1 MAPTTQHDQIIA
13 LAGLF
18 QAAGL
23 VRDIAHNG
31 RYSSAAYETCINSL
45 FQIDADSSEEVYGGL
60 QQLRPG
66 LRLLIDQL
74 RQPSDMETT
83 RYVLSLLALERKL
96 KARGDMQQTLRQ
108 GIEQAQ
114 RLMQHFAM
122 EHHDVTARLAELY
135 STTISTLKPRIM
147 VNGAFEH
154 LNRPDNANRI
164 RTLLLAGL
172 RSAVLWRQKGGG
184 RLALLLRRKA
194 LLAQAQA
201 MLDSLPQTPS
211 PETLEPHSD
220 A

>member
-1 MAPTTQHDQIIA
+1 MASTHHNDLIIA
-13 LAGLF
+13 LAGIF

-23 VRDIAHNG
+23 VREIAHGG
-31 RYSSAAYETCINSL
+31 RFSGETYATCISSL
-45 FQIDADSSEEVYGGL
+45 LKIDADNSEEVYGGL
-60 QQLRPG
+60 QKLRPG
-66 LRLLIDQL
+66 LHLLIEQL

-83 RYVLSLLALERKL
+83 RYVLSLLVLERKL
-96 KARGDMQQTLRQ
+96 RGRQDLQQALQQ

-122 EHHDVTARLAELY
+122 EQHDITARLAELY

-147 VNGAFEH
+147 VNGAYEH

-164 RTLLLAGL
+164 RALLLAGI

-184 RLALLLRRKA
+184 RLTLLLRRKA
-194 LLAQAQA
+194 LVAQAQSL
-201 MLDSLPQTPS
+201 LDSLPLAPA
-211 PETLEPHSD
+211 LESD

>member
-1 MAPTTQHDQIIA
+1 MASIHHNDLIIA

-23 VRDIAHNG
+23 VHEIAHGG
-31 RYSSAAYETCINSL
+31 RFSGETYATCIDSL
-45 FQIDADSSEEVYGGL
+45 LKIDADNSEDVYGGL
-60 QQLRPG
+60 QKLRPG
-66 LRLLIDQL
+66 LHLLIEQL

-83 RYVLSLLALERKL
+83 RYVLSLLVLERKL
-96 KARGDMQQTLRQ
+96 RGRQDLQQTLQQ

-122 EHHDVTARLAELY
+122 EQHDMTARLAELY

-147 VNGAFEH
+147 VNGAYEH

-164 RTLLLAGL
+164 RALLLAGI

-184 RLALLLRRKA
+184 RLTLLLRRKT
-194 LLAQAQA
+194 LITQAQSL
-201 MLDSLPQTPS
+201 LDSLPLAPS
-211 PETLEPHSD
+211 EALESHGD
-220 A
+220 V